1 MCAKSLELCVTL
13 CDPMDS
19 VLDVNGGASGLERI
33 GHN

>member
-13 CDPMDS
+13 CDSMDP
-19 VLDVNGGASGLERI
+19 VLDVNGGASGSERV